1 MCEKE
6 KHILIISDMY
16 LPSEVIQKMLKACN
30 ILDYEKIY
38 VSNEY
43 GVNKISGILFKKVIQ
58 DKKINAY
65 EMIHIGDSIKADF

>member
-1 MCEKE
+1 
-6 KHILIISDMY
+6 MY

-58 DKKINAY
+58 DKKINVLY
-65 EMIHIGDSIKADF
+65 LRYSIVVYSANVLSTK